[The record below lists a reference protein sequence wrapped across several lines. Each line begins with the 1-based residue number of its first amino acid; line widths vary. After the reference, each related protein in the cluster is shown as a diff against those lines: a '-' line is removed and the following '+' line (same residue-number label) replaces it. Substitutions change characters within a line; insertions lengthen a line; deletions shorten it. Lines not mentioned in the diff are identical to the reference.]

1 MAFQIG
7 ASRANLSGP
16 KPLDTN
22 IYELQ
27 VAGFKPKIAKS
38 GTSLNYN
45 AEFTVINDPANE
57 GRKVFAPLTTSFF
70 TAIRDFVHA
79 TGNLCETVQVVNE
92 TTGEIEEHFV
102 MPGQFENQAENPQS
116 PELWGA
122 YVGPL
127 TNATFKAEVVLTDY
141 MGKPKNEIRQFFC
154 TVPNC
159 SEIEPDLRHS
169 SSLIK
174 K

>member
-16 KPLDTN
+16 APVPTN
-22 IYELQ
+22 IYTLQ
-27 VAGFKPKIAKS
+27 VSGFKPAIAKS

-45 AEFTVINDPANE
+45 ATFSITGDAQYD
-57 GRKVFAPLTTSFF
+57 GRKVFSPLNTSFF

-79 TGNLCETVQVVNE
+79 TGNVCEVAQAVNPE
-92 TTGEIEEHFV
+92 TGETEEHFV
-102 MPGQFENQAENPQS
+102 LPGQFEKQAENPQN

-122 YVGPL
+122 YIGPL
-127 TNATFKAEVVLTDY
+127 TNALFKAEVVLTDY
-141 MGKPKNEIRQFFC
+141 MGKPKNEIRQYFC

-159 SEIEPDLRHS
+159 AETEPDLRHS
-169 SSLIK
+169 TSLIK